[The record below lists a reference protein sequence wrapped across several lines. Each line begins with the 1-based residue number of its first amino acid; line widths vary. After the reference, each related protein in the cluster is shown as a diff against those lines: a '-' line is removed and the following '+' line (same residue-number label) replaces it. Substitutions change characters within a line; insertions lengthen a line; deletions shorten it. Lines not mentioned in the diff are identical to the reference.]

1 MFVALK
7 SKKPRHGSNENI
19 HQQKNDKEDA
29 VLIFNRISLRNI
41 KSEIKPIVATWM
53 ELKFI
58 IVNEVNQIEKN
69 IYHMILLMC
78 GI

>member
-1 MFVALK
+1 MFVALEG
-7 SKKPRHGSNENI
+7 KKPRHGSNENI
-19 HQQKNDKEDA
+19 HQQMNDKEDA
-29 VLIFNRISLRNI
+29 VLIFNRISLSNI

-58 IVNEVNQIEKN
+58 ILNEINQIEKY
-69 IYHMILLMC
+69 IYHIILLMC